1 MSERASTGCGALCP
15 SYHRGC
21 FGCFGPK
28 ETANPRALGAH
39 WASQGMDSQALV
51 RVFRSFNAWAEPF
64 RKASEAHENQDDF
77 R

>member
-1 MSERASTGCGALCP
+1 MTQAGCGALCP
-15 SYHRGC
+15 TYHRGC

-28 ETANPRALGAH
+28 ESSNPRALGAN
-39 WASQGMDSQALV
+39 WAERGMDPPSLV

-64 RKASEAHENQDDF
+64 RKASESHENQDDH